1 MSVAKKIN
9 LKDNEKIM
17 SLVRPYILSYMWKYL
32 VGLVF
37 LFTSSFF
44 MFRLFFYGWWGDVLY
59 ALGMLIGLYIIFRTW
74 FFNYKNTLVLT
85 SMRVVDLH
93 RVGLF
98 DEIMSSVSY
107 LDIKDIVIRKKGIWQ
122 SLFNFGGLAIS
133 AKNEQLILEVLNI
146 YNPSQVQSM
155 LSDLEQQYKQDIK
168 LASTGSI
175 YNNFIKII
183 PNLSD
188 GDLVEIKR
196 LIDEQ
201 LGPNL
206 AAQ

>member
-9 LKDNEKIM
+9 LKDNEKII
-17 SLVRPYILSYMWKYL
+17 SLVRPYVLSYMWKYL

-44 MFRLFFYGWWGDVLY
+44 MFRLFFYGWWGDVIY
-59 ALGMLIGLYIIFRTW
+59 ALGMLIGLYIIFRAW
-74 FFNYKNTLVLT
+74 FFNHKNTLVLT

-107 LDIKDIVIRKKGIWQ
+107 LDIKDVVIRKKGIWQ

-133 AKNEQLILEVLNI
+133 AKNEQLVLEVLNI
-146 YNPSQVQSM
+146 YNPSQVQSV

-168 LASTGSI
+168 LVNTSAI

-183 PNLSD
+183 PNLPD
-188 GDLVEIKR
+188 GDLQEVKR

-201 LGPNL
+201 LGPSIS
-206 AAQ
+206 AK